1 MIVFL
6 NKATRG
12 SFAITK
18 RSCLV
23 NQRCLKKFYNK
34 AKALPVLNIGYNKL
48 LRHYSFVCINVIKPF
63 QYIIAFLGKAMRRKP
78 RDKTHSSLV
87 KRLGT

>member
-6 NKATRG
+6 DKATRG
-12 SFAITK
+12 SFAITN

-34 AKALPVLNIGYNKL
+34 VKALPVLSIGYNKL
-48 LRHYSFVCINVIKPF
+48 LRPYSPKKSFFVS
-63 QYIIAFLGKAMRRKP
+63 MR
-78 RDKTHSSLV
+78 
-87 KRLGT
+87 